1 MSDSSEAGP
10 AAEKA
15 AATTAPGA
23 AAVGGIDL
31 GGTKIEAIVA
41 DPTSYRVLGS
51 ARHPTPTTGGPA
63 DVANAMAAALTEA
76 AHAAQLTPSQL
87 RGVGVGSPGTV
98 DADAGTVARADNL
111 PGWYASFPLAAAL
124 HSALGTKIELGNDVG
139 VATNAEFV
147 LGAGRPY
154 SSLIGVFWGT
164 GVGGGLIL
172 DSKPWHGRGA
182 AGEIGHTVIVEGG
195 RHCPCGRRGCL
206 EAYAGRAAME
216 NRARKL
222 QAKGH
227 KTILFELADEH
238 HRDRLT
244 SGIWERA
251 LEHGDKLATKLID
264 RAVLALGTGI
274 ASTVNLLDIEAVIIG
289 GGLGVRFGEP
299 YRERIAAAMQP
310 HLFNDARPPAVHL
323 AALGDLG
330 GALGAALLVA

>member
-1 MSDSSEAGP
+1 MPAPANP
-10 AAEKA
+10 AANA
-15 AATTAPGA
+15 V
-23 AAVGGIDL
+23 AVGGIDL
-31 GGTKIEAIVA
+31 GGTKIEAIVTDA
-41 DPTSYRVLGS
+41 SYKVLGG

-76 AHAAQLTPSQL
+76 AKAASLEPSQL

-98 DADAGTVARADNL
+98 DTAAGTVSRADNL

-124 HSALGTKIELGNDVG
+124 QSALGTKIMLGNDVS

-154 SSLIGVFWGT
+154 RSLLGVFWGT

-172 DSKPWHGRGA
+172 DGQPWHGRGG
-182 AGEIGHTVIVEGG
+182 AGEIGHAVIVQDG
-195 RHCPCGRRGCL
+195 RHCPCGRRGCV

-216 NRARKL
+216 ARARKL
-222 QAKGH
+222 HAGGT
-227 KTILFELADEH
+227 KTNLFELAAEH

-264 RAVLALGTGI
+264 RAVSALGAGI
-274 ASTVNLLDIEAVIIG
+274 ASAVNLLDVEAVIIG

-299 YRERIAAAMQP
+299 YRVRIASAMAP
-310 HLFNDARPPAVHL
+310 HLFLDSRPPAVHV

-330 GALGAALLVA
+330 GALGAALLVER